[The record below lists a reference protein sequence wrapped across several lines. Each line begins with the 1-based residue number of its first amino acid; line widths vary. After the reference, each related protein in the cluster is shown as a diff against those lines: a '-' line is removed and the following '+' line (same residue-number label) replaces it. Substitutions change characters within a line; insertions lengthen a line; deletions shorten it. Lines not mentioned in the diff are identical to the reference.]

1 MFLVIVHHGQN
12 QQHLLHILH
21 YFTIIFKI
29 ITLARPMHKLKS
41 LVNSKKKKKQY
52 FPDSLYQIDIP
63 PLSSRTSESMKTRN
77 THTHKKESHISPV
90 NCPEIFRPG
99 GVRNNQNARP
109 GTKGALNDRTFRDH
123 TRIIQETE
131 SEDRKRWHE
140 WHARRVR
147 GNPMGPVS

>member
-1 MFLVIVHHGQN
+1 MTTYPSIYPSSFHHYPKNYRSIHPQIEIVRKFKKRETTFPRFSIPNWRPTIVIERHDEPQSQWKRVTN
-12 QQHLLHILH
+12 
-21 YFTIIFKI
+21 
-29 ITLARPMHKLKS
+29 
-41 LVNSKKKKKQY
+41 KKKKK
-52 FPDSLYQIDIP
+52 
-63 PLSSRTSESMKTRN
+63 RKRV
-77 THTHKKESHISPV
+77 SHISPV

-99 GVRNNQNARP
+99 GVRNNQNA

-140 WHARRVR
+140 WHASRVR